1 MRSFIGGYNNGKYIA
16 GCTGGMVVIV
26 DNSTNEVIDK
36 IKLPYCYCGSFIPNK
51 NIFIAKSTAG
61 YLLKYDIDNK
71 ESTRIRPS
79 SLTQDG
85 GMAVNPWNDHL
96 YNIEMTSRGF
106 QIAIY
111 DVESFKADMIIPV
124 EVDAT
129 NVYDVEFDNEDRLA
143 WYVSLSYSLNGYVK
157 RAIIKLHDCETIDI
171 KAINTDDFYHLV
183 GYKYWQRCGFTDKSR
198 IVAEMCSA
206 QYQIPIK
213 LSEVYKSMP

>member
-1 MRSFIGGYNNGKYIA
+1 MRKFIGEYDNGHYKV
-16 GCTGGMVVIV
+16 GCTGGTVVVI
-26 DNSTNEVIDK
+26 DNSTKEVIDK
-36 IKLPYCYCGSFIPNK
+36 IKLPYCYCGTFIPGRNV
-51 NIFIAKSTAG
+51 FIAKSTAG
-61 YLLKYDIDNK
+61 YLLKYDINNK
-71 ESTRIRPS
+71 SAIRVRTS

-85 GMAVNPWNDHL
+85 GLSVNPWNNNL
-96 YNIEMTSRGF
+96 YNIEMTKSEF

-111 DVESFKADMIIPV
+111 DTESFKKDTVIPI

-129 NVYDVEFDNEDRLA
+129 NVYDLEFDEEDRFA
-143 WYVSLSYSLNGYVK
+143 WYISLSYSLNDYVK
-157 RAIIKLHDCETIDI
+157 RAIIKLHDCDTMDI
-171 KAINTDDFYHLV
+171 KTINTDDFYHLV

>member
-1 MRSFIGGYNNGKYIA
+1 MRSFIGEYYNGKYIA
-16 GCTGGMVVIV
+16 GCTGGMVVII

-85 GMAVNPWNDHL
+85 GLAVNPWNEYL
-96 YNIEMTSRGF
+96 YNIEMTSKEF

-111 DVESFKADMIIPV
+111 DAECFDAYTIIPIML
-124 EVDAT
+124 DAR
-129 NVYDVEFDNEDRLA
+129 NVYDVEFDAEKKDM
-143 WYVSLSYSLNGYVK
+143 WYISLSYALNGYIK
-157 RAIIKLHDCETIDI
+157 NAIIKMQNSDVVNI
-171 KAINTDDFYHLV
+171 KEVMINDFNHVV

-198 IVAEMCSA
+198 IVAEMFSA
-206 QYQIPIK
+206 KYQIPITLYELYNK
-213 LSEVYKSMP
+213 F

>member
-1 MRSFIGGYNNGKYIA
+1 MRSFIGEYYNGKYIA
-16 GCTGGMVVIV
+16 GCTGGMVVII
-26 DNSTNEVIDK
+26 DNSTNKVIDK

-85 GMAVNPWNDHL
+85 GLAVNPWNDHL

-111 DVESFKADMIIPV
+111 DVESFKDDMIIPV

-129 NVYDVEFDNEDRLA
+129 NVYDVEFDKEDRLA

-157 RAIIKLHDCETIDI
+157 RAIIKIRNYETVDI
-171 KAINTDDFYHLV
+171 KDINTEEFHHIV
-183 GYKYWQRCGFTDKSR
+183 GYKYWQRCGFTDKSK
-198 IVAEMCSA
+198 IVAEMSSTK
-206 QYQIPIK
+206 YQIPIT
-213 LSEVYKSMP
+213 LSELYNKQ

>member
-16 GCTGGMVVIV
+16 GCTGGMVVII

-111 DVESFKADMIIPV
+111 DVESFKDDMIIPL

-129 NVYDVEFDNEDRLA
+129 NVYDVEFDKEDRLA